1 MALKPKLTRAA
12 TRITIEALERYA
24 PELTGEQ
31 KQIAFETLDNLRR
44 ELAHSALNK
53 AKQSENMDSLN
64 RQKGY

>member
-53 AKQSENMDSLN
+53 AKQSENTWAN
-64 RQKGY
+64 REEGRA